1 MNYNEICRIYNNVD
15 NNELVSQTAY
25 EFEIYDDFYYQLF
38 HSYYE
43 TKKEVN

>member
-15 NNELVSQTAY
+15 KNELVSQTAY

-38 HSYYE
+38 HSYSE
-43 TKKEVN
+43 TIKEVN